1 MNRFLIPLTLLF
13 AAATIPEVAHA
24 ASRHGNAGH
33 AQRSSQHSARS
44 ASKGT
49 ASKNTASKRGASKNT
64 DAKRS
69 APERNTATRTA
80 PEHNTA
86 EHNAADRSAH
96 GTRAESSNDRTH
108 AASEASPAQR
118 PVMRSVEFGGAQ
130 THRSAPAASHSGA
143 APSNYRAKPTSR
155 SAPSHAQR
163 EAVQHHA
170 AATARSHSVAAHVAA
185 GRGRAHGRTAAWHR
199 HYAAA
204 HHHYAWYQPRGWFH
218 RWAPG
223 RPHYWY
229 HGVFVYGPAPWS
241 PPPPPGHPRAS
252 VPEREVSHAGDLT
265 IGVRG
270 ASYTSGYKNGAPY
283 SDLGLGVAARYRFVD
298 ALGLEVQW
306 VYHDESWTQG
316 TQRIEQPLSASL
328 QLFAVPWARV
338 NPYLVAGVT
347 VTQRNVQD
355 KVGPTFV
362 EENGA
367 AIGPHIGLGLDINLS
382 EHSSLTLDGRY
393 LAYANLD
400 PNDAARAGALQGN
413 LGVNFSF

>member
-13 AAATIPEVAHA
+13 AAATLPEVAHA

-33 AQRSSQHSARS
+33 AQRSSQHSASARS
-44 ASKGT
+44 ASKGTARKGTARKGTASKGT
-49 ASKNTASKRGASKNT
+49 ASKNTAK
-64 DAKRS
+64 
-69 APERNTATRTA
+69 RTA

-86 EHNAADRSAH
+86 DHKAAEHNTH
-96 GTRAESSNDRTH
+96 GTRAEASNDR
-108 AASEASPAQR
+108 ARPASEASPAQR
-118 PVMRSVEFGGAQ
+118 PVMRAVEFGGAQ
-130 THRSAPAASHSGA
+130 THRSAPTASHSGA

-163 EAVQHHA
+163 DGVQRHA

-204 HHHYAWYQPRGWFH
+204 HHRYAWYQPRGWFH
-218 RWAPG
+218 RWKPG

-252 VPEREVSHAGDLT
+252 VPERTVSHAGDLT
-265 IGVRG
+265 LGVRG

-306 VYHDESWTQG
+306 VYHDDSWSQG

-338 NPYLVAGVT
+338 NPYLVAGLT

-362 EENGA
+362 EENRA
-367 AIGPHIGLGLDINLS
+367 AIGPHLGLGLDINLS

>member
-24 ASRHGNAGH
+24 ASRHGDAGH
-33 AQRSSQHSARS
+33 GQRASQHSGRAARTS
-44 ASKGT
+44 GT
-49 ASKNTASKRGASKNT
+49 SSSKRASRT
-64 DAKRS
+64 ATKRS
-69 APERNTATRTA
+69 APEHGA
-80 PEHNTA
+80 A
-86 EHNAADRSAH
+86 EHSAADHKAADH
-96 GTRAESSNDRTH
+96 NAQGPRAANE
-108 AASEASPAQR
+108 AAPAQH
-118 PVMRSVEFGGAQ
+118 PVMRSVDFGG
-130 THRSAPAASHSGA
+130 TESHRSASGA
-143 APSNYRAKPTSR
+143 AHAGPSNYRAKTVSR
-155 SAPSHAQR
+155 SAPAQR

-185 GRGRAHGRTAAWHR
+185 ARGRDRHRAATWHR
-199 HYAAA
+199 HYVSA

-241 PPPPPGHPRAS
+241 PPPPPGHPRAT
-252 VPEREVSHAGDLT
+252 VPERTVSHAGDLT

-270 ASYTSGYKNGAPY
+270 ASYASGYKNGAPY

-298 ALGLEVQW
+298 ALGLEAQW
-306 VYHDESWTQG
+306 VYHDESWSQG

-328 QLFAVPWARV
+328 QLFAMPWARV

-362 EENGA
+362 EENRA
-367 AIGPHIGLGLDINLS
+367 AFGPHIGLGLDLNLS
-382 EHSSLTLDGRY
+382 EHTSLTLDGRY
-393 LAYANLD
+393 LAYANLE

-413 LGVNFSF
+413 LGINFSF